1 MEIRKAEIADIATI
15 QHIAALTWPH
25 AYADVLTAKQ
35 VSYMLHMMYSTNVL
49 TKQMQ
54 EENHLFLLAKNKDI
68 AIGFAGFSP
77 YEKDTWKL
85 HKLYVLP
92 FQQQTG
98 TGKKLL
104 QKVEKHAKEHGADS
118 ILLNVNRQNKAKDFY
133 MHLGYHIH
141 DSGDFNIGQ
150 GFFMNDYI
158 MKKNFV

>member
-1 MEIRKAEIADIATI
+1 
-15 QHIAALTWPH
+15 
-25 AYADVLTAKQ
+25 
-35 VSYMLHMMYSTNVL
+35 MLHMMYSTEIL

-54 EENHLFLLAKNKDI
+54 EENHRFLLAKNNDTT
-68 AIGFAGFSP
+68 IGFAGFSP
-77 YEKDTWKL
+77 YEKETWKL

-104 QKVEKHAKEHGADS
+104 QEVEKQAKENGAAS

-141 DSGDFNIGQ
+141 DSGDFSIGQ

-158 MKKNFV
+158 MKKKLG